1 MGFPFAALLLYF
13 GPRRPGLLGS
23 QYRMKLIHTAGAL
36 ASFAGLSLLLVIAT
50 SGCGSRGSAD
60 GANAALAQERDRL
73 STENQALDQ
82 ARTDNQEVQRLKTE
96 LQDLPKVRSQYQE
109 AARLRKENEQLAR
122 EVAKLSPHSKTNQPG
137 ADARGVASAAGDGSL
152 AQTEGEKKAAPDE
165 STINEQD
172 EVLVDPS
179 ILKQLLPAFDWDK
192 VGRTNAVSVRSLIE
206 KDGIQLTNIA
216 QLQDYGI
223 TNFVVRRLPPPKPDA
238 K

>member
-1 MGFPFAALLLYF
+1 MA
-13 GPRRPGLLGS
+13 
-23 QYRMKLIHTAGAL
+23 
-36 ASFAGLSLLLVIAT
+36 
-50 SGCGSRGSAD
+50 
-60 GANAALAQERDRL
+60 ANASLAQERDRL
-73 STENQALDQ
+73 SAENQGLEQ

-137 ADARGVASAAGDGSL
+137 ADARGVASAAADGSL
-152 AQTEGEKKAAPDE
+152 AQTEGDKKAVAPDE

-179 ILKQLLPAFDWDK
+179 VLKQLLPAFDWDK

-216 QLQDYGI
+216 QLPGLRDYELCG
-223 TNFVVRRLPPPKPDA
+223 PPFAAPEAETPSDRQCTGPAGRIGSASALEPGHSSKPLRPALSPALRPVALYPLFQIKRPRSPAD
-238 K
+238 